1 MYAAGGNGEG
11 QLGLGDTEERTTFHL
26 ISFFTNQHKI
36 KQLAAGSYT
45 SAAVT
50 GKSKAKKIYLCIRAW
65 CSRETFIPSVCMHVC
80 FFYAS
85 LSSFS
90 NKPWNFFY
98 SQLHISVQYVERLLL
113 NSILWIL

>member
-1 MYAAGGNGEG
+1 MYAAGGNNEG

-50 GKSKAKKIYLCIRAW
+50 GKSN
-65 CSRETFIPSVCMHVC
+65 H
-80 FFYAS
+80 
-85 LSSFS
+85 
-90 NKPWNFFY
+90 
-98 SQLHISVQYVERLLL
+98 
-113 NSILWIL
+113 

>member
-1 MYAAGGNGEG
+1 MSTRGYFRAADPNFHVIFFHWKLNYLLQFLWLFTIVENVFILCITCAFLYAEKGNVYAAGGNSEG

-50 GKSKAKKIYLCIRAW
+50 GKSN
-65 CSRETFIPSVCMHVC
+65 H
-80 FFYAS
+80 
-85 LSSFS
+85 
-90 NKPWNFFY
+90 
-98 SQLHISVQYVERLLL
+98 
-113 NSILWIL
+113 

>member
-1 MYAAGGNGEG
+1 MFSHRKLNYLLQFLWLLATANNILFLCITCGFLYAEKGNVYAAGGNSEG

-50 GKSKAKKIYLCIRAW
+50 GKS
-65 CSRETFIPSVCMHVC
+65 
-80 FFYAS
+80 
-85 LSSFS
+85 
-90 NKPWNFFY
+90 
-98 SQLHISVQYVERLLL
+98 
-113 NSILWIL
+113 NS

>member
-1 MYAAGGNGEG
+1 MYAAGGNSEG

-50 GKSKAKKIYLCIRAW
+50 GKNDC
-65 CSRETFIPSVCMHVC
+65 
-80 FFYAS
+80 
-85 LSSFS
+85 
-90 NKPWNFFY
+90 
-98 SQLHISVQYVERLLL
+98 
-113 NSILWIL
+113 

>member
-1 MYAAGGNGEG
+1 MYFHQKFNYLLQFLCLFITDENVFILCITCAFLYAEKGNVYAAGGNSEG

-50 GKSKAKKIYLCIRAW
+50 GK
-65 CSRETFIPSVCMHVC
+65 
-80 FFYAS
+80 
-85 LSSFS
+85 
-90 NKPWNFFY
+90 NNG
-98 SQLHISVQYVERLLL
+98 
-113 NSILWIL
+113 